1 MDNLAQ
7 LKTKYDEGYRCIY
20 KEKGSQSTWHLK
32 NFKQEKICT
41 ISSNDRMEIG
51 EIDHFLDQI
60 DIYKKK
66 QGHDSICTEWAI
78 D

>member
-1 MDNLAQ
+1 MDNLEQ
-7 LKTKYDEGYRCIY
+7 IKSRYSDGYRCIY
-20 KEKGSQSTWHLK
+20 KDKGDTSTWHLK
-32 NFKQEKICT
+32 DFKQEKICT

-60 DIYKKK
+60 EK
-66 QGHDSICTEWAI
+66 QQKGQGYDVICTEWAI